1 MKIKAGEMKDE
12 KIIIII
18 NVDLRSLV
26 GTPTVFDIQGMEVEV
41 VFQVLQVF
49 FRRAYDVVPPQGTYF
64 YRINHN
70 CSGLKM
76 IIIKKFYIPVGFKIC
91 GAKIKKR
98 FGKKEFL
105 NRKRK

>member
-1 MKIKAGEMKDE
+1 
-12 KIIIII
+12 
-18 NVDLRSLV
+18 
-26 GTPTVFDIQGMEVEV
+26 
-41 VFQVLQVF
+41 
-49 FRRAYDVVPPQGTYF
+49 VPPQGTYF

-76 IIIKKFYIPVGFKIC
+76 IIIIKFYIPVGFKIC

-105 NRKRK
+105 CRKSI